1 MMNDALIH
9 ALNVSLAVLAGLIV
23 LMIVVPLLSELELPS
38 ISLDGLAALLFGFDE
53 DYNRRR
59 KLRRRRRRQR
69 GWQTGIRI
77 IQRSQERE
85 AQRQMTRSERE
96 AARSVAAEISHS
108 LAIHQEILERMYG
121 RNAAPMST
129 ALWDVY
135 RAGKRQKGR

>member
-1 MMNDALIH
+1 MINDALIH
-9 ALNVSLAVLAGLIV
+9 ALNISLAVLVGLIV
-23 LMIVVPLLSELELPS
+23 LMTVVPLISDLDLPS
-38 ISLDGLAALLFGFDE
+38 IFLDGIANLLFGCDE
-53 DYNRRR
+53 DFNRRR

-69 GWQTGIRI
+69 RWQTGIRI
-77 IQRSQERE
+77 IQRNQERE

-135 RAGKRQKGR
+135 RAGKRQKWR